1 MYLTEIVLKIMPSIL
16 SIDVGIKNL
25 SYCLLDANND
35 NSVKVIEWDNIAITD
50 KNCKKIRVEEIT
62 ECVLET
68 LMGQFNDEFYADVVL
83 IENQPMLK
91 NGLMKTVAV
100 VIYTYFNMLK
110 LQFGN
115 VKEVRFI
122 SASNK
127 LKQVINGDISAS
139 KETYKDRKK
148 LSIAIARQHIVN
160 VAPQFVE
167 WFEKQSKK
175 DDCADCLNQGL
186 YFVYTHIIKKPL
198 TTQKNDV
205 EADLRNEVIDGA

>member
-1 MYLTEIVLKIMPSIL
+1 MPTIL

-25 SYCLLDANND
+25 SYCLLDANN
-35 NSVKVIEWDNIAITD
+35 NSVKVIDWDNISITD

-68 LMGQFNDEFYADVVL
+68 LMGQFNDSFYADVVL

-122 SASNK
+122 SATNK
-127 LKQVINGDISAS
+127 LKQIITGDTIAN

-148 LSIAIARQHIVN
+148 LSIALARQHIVN
-160 VAPQFVE
+160 VAPQFIE
-167 WFEKQSKK
+167 WFENQSKK
-175 DDCADCLNQGL
+175 DDCSDALNQGL
-186 YFVYTHIIKKPL
+186 YFAYTHILKKPF
-198 TTQKNDV
+198 TNQKNDV
-205 EADLRNEVIDGA
+205 ETDLRNEVIDGA